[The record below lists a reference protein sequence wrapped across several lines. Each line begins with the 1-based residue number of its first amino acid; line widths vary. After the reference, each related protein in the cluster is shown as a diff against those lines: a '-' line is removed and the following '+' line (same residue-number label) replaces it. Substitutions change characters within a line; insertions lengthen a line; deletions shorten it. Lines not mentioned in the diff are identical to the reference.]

1 MKHLAILI
9 LVLGLLGLSTNVR
22 AQGERQS
29 IRFSGL
35 VVQGDS
41 SKPVVGAHVYLPGA
55 GKGTITN
62 PYGYFAVSVREGDVI
77 RISAVGFQPYE
88 VTIPKRNDPLYS
100 ILIDMQM
107 DTTVLE
113 EITIYPYPN
122 EEAFKEAFLA
132 MNTLTIEEE
141 NLQRNLDPDRIR
153 EYAYK
158 MPPSPTANFQYT
170 MNKQIGQITNKF
182 MVPTTQYLNPIAWA
196 KFIQD
201 LKSGRYKKKRK
212 K

>member
-1 MKHLAILI
+1 MKHLVV
-9 LVLGLLGLSTNVR
+9 LVLFFGLGFTVNVF

-41 SKPVVGAHVYLPGA
+41 SQPVVGAHVYLSGA

-62 PYGYFAVSVREGDVI
+62 PYGYFAMTVREGDVV
-77 RISAVGFQPYE
+77 RISAVGYQPYE
-88 VTIPKRNDPLYS
+88 VKIPKRNDPLYS
-100 ILIDMQM
+100 ILIDMKM

-132 MNTLTIEEE
+132 MNTLTVEEE

-158 MPPSPTANFQYT
+158 MPAGPTANFQYT
-170 MNKQIGQITNKF
+170 MSKQINQITNKF
-182 MVPTTQYLNPIAWA
+182 MVPTTQYLNPVAWA
-196 KFIQD
+196 KFIKD